1 MENLKNNTQSSQS
14 CVSDSFYWTTEYYHH
29 DNSFTMNDYL
39 DNHLP
44 DGSKIMFQDGSYAEI
59 IIDNQRYAL
68 DAKGNGDSYNHI
80 VTLNAIENYH

>member
-1 MENLKNNTQSSQS
+1 MGKDKTIPPLSKTS
-14 CVSDSFYWTTEYYHH
+14 VSDSFYWTTEYYHN

-44 DGSKIMFQDGSYAEI
+44 DNAKITFQDGSYAEI
-59 IIDNQRYAL
+59 IINDQRYAL

-80 VTLNAIENYH
+80 VTLNVI